1 MGEGLRWVLGGA
13 SVTYIPGAKEKCY
26 HEVKSRI
33 SLKLSL
39 TFGRESLV
47 HKPRWKGGNRKQTN
61 QTQKEECCL
70 IQS

>member
-26 HEVKSRI
+26 NEVKSRI

-39 TFGRESLV
+39 TFCRESLV
-47 HKPRWKGGNRKQTN
+47 PSHAGREETGNKPTKRRRKN
-61 QTQKEECCL
+61 AA
-70 IQS
+70 